1 MMQRKTPNDQG
12 AALLSILMIV
22 AVMSVAALA
31 AVEALG
37 RSLSLARVSSERKP
51 SGPRDQ
57 PRRSARLRL
66 NASTPWTMTRS
77 AQPSRLASP

>member
-37 RSLSLARVSSERKP
+37 RSLGTVA
-51 SGPRDQ
+51 
-57 PRRSARLRL
+57 
-66 NASTPWTMTRS
+66 
-77 AQPSRLASP
+77 SRLGRAINRGARRDCG